1 MADNVTLPGTGAVVA
16 TDEVG
21 GAQYQIIKI
30 AIGPD
35 GTATILPGD
44 GANGVDVDVTRLP
57 VDATTAAN
65 AKVTLRGYDYRTSE
79 AYVDIY
85 AIDTGEGGPYGLLV
99 GNTADT
105 PLSVDLGSGI
115 LRATTNSSWIDAG
128 TATLTPKFAVIS
140 CSSSGN
146 NTIVAA
152 VASKKIRVLA
162 LSITESGAVNAK
174 FQSAAGGTDKTGLY
188 YLAEKGGL
196 VLPFNQLGWFETVA
210 GELLNLNLSAAVP
223 VGGCLTYI
231 EV

>member
-21 GAQYQIIKI
+21 GAQYQITKI

-44 GANGVDVDVTRLP
+44 GENGVDVDVTRLP
-57 VDATTAAN
+57 SIRAVNSIYGVVDLDATDMA
-65 AKVTLRGYDYRTSE
+65 
-79 AYVDIY
+79 
-85 AIDTGEGGPYGLLV
+85 EGGPFALTVNQRQTYQGV
-99 GNTADT
+99 
-105 PLSVDLGSGI
+105 PE
-115 LRATTNSSWIDAG
+115 TNMMKYFDSY
-128 TATLTPKFAVIS
+128 LTPKFAVIS